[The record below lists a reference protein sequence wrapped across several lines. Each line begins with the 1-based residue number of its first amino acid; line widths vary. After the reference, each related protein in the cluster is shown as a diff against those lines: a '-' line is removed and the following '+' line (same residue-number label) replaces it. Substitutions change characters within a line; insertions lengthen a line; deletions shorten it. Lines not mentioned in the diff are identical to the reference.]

1 MPLVGYLPFLSS
13 WDPQYPHR
21 ALQKM
26 SEVYGPVTGFYL
38 GLSTMISV
46 CSHEAVKEA
55 MLNEN
60 LNGRPHSSITLA
72 RNFGENLGNLITKK
86 KINPNS
92 LLSLFF
98 LPGIMFIM
106 GQFWQEQRR
115 FTMRHLRDLG
125 FGKTSIEDQMM
136 GEVGD
141 LIKDIE
147 NKSQSDKDRVVNLKG
162 IFQVSVVNILWAI
175 IAGICRFLKITRLLT
190 NTYLIL
196 KRRAFPSRRS
206 QIPGTPNG

>member
-1 MPLVGYLPFLSS
+1 
-13 WDPQYPHR
+13 
-21 ALQKM
+21 
-26 SEVYGPVTGFYL
+26 
-38 GLSTMISV
+38 
-46 CSHEAVKEA
+46 
-55 MLNEN
+55 
-60 LNGRPHSSITLA
+60 
-72 RNFGENLGNLITKK
+72 
-86 KINPNS
+86 
-92 LLSLFF
+92 
-98 LPGIMFIM
+98 MFIM

-147 NKSQSDKDRVVNLKG
+147 NKSQSDKDRVVDLKG

-175 IAGICRFLKITRLLT
+175 IAGISRFLKITRLLT
-190 NTYLIL
+190 KTYLIL
-196 KRRAFPSRRS
+196 KRRAFPARRS

>member
-1 MPLVGYLPFLSS
+1 MKISMAVRIPLSPWLEILE
-13 WDPQYPHR
+13 
-21 ALQKM
+21 K
-26 SEVYGPVTGFYL
+26 
-38 GLSTMISV
+38 ISV
-46 CSHEAVKEA
+46 I
-55 MLNEN
+55 L
-60 LNGRPHSSITLA
+60 LL
-72 RNFGENLGNLITKK
+72 K

-92 LLSLFF
+92 LLFLFL

-147 NKSQSDKDRVVNLKG
+147 NKSQSDKDRVVDLKG

-175 IAGICRFLKITRLLT
+175 IAGISRFFL
-190 NTYLIL
+190 NH
-196 KRRAFPSRRS
+196 
-206 QIPGTPNG
+206 